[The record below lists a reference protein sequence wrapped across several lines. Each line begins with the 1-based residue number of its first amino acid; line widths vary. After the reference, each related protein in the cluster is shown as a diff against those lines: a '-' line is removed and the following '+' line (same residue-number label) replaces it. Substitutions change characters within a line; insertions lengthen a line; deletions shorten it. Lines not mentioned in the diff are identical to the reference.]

1 MRVCLCVQLRR
12 QNADSEDRVTLTQK
26 SYLAGNLLGKK
37 NKEQLFIYSNCLIF
51 IAELLRGFF
60 DFSQSITVETLQQK
74 RGKNNDVELAYSKYD
89 LGYGRESEERR

>member
-26 SYLAGNLLGKK
+26 SYLGKK

-51 IAELLRGFF
+51 IADLLRGFL